1 MKNIVVPI
9 DFSSVTQPVVD
20 LARLL
25 AKSLGAGIHL
35 VHVKE
40 LVPVIPPGGP
50 GFGMAELMPSSA
62 LPMGQPI
69 PETLVPNE
77 ASFPNRSFDIVKG
90 RIGHVNLRDPCQ
102 LETSSDMILD
112 LLIAKPPAEAWQI
125 AFLHIKPKQIQ
136 RSQNSTTGFR
146 NRRMLQEQMLPHQ
159 FGLSRFRERPELV
172 VGHVQEPKDL
182 RNQVMI
188 NQ

>member
-20 LARLL
+20 LACLL

-62 LPMGQPI
+62 LPMGQRI

-77 ASFPNRSFDIVKG
+77 AEKAKLVEWQKKLEADGVHATSHNVVGDIVNEILRVAAASNADLIVMG
-90 RIGHVNLRDPCQ
+90 RHGHGAMYNLLVGSVTEGVLKASRWPV
-102 LETSSDMILD
+102 
-112 LLIAKPPAEAWQI
+112 LL
-125 AFLHIKPKQIQ
+125 
-136 RSQNSTTGFR
+136 
-146 NRRMLQEQMLPHQ
+146 
-159 FGLSRFRERPELV
+159 
-172 VGHVQEPKDL
+172 
-182 RNQVMI
+182 
-188 NQ
+188 